1 MAFFIQRVVVEIAC
15 FHPDAA
21 KMCAQ
26 WNVPRMELCANAMEG
41 GTTPTVKDIVA
52 VRNLYKGILGVMIR
66 PYGGSFVLSDEDW
79 REMHKEMNDRLNLG
93 IDFFVFGGLTPDQR
107 LAIEPC
113 RSLVQRAHGVPCVLH
128 RAFDEIEEMNQGLED
143 AIAAGFQ
150 RILTGRGARSL
161 EELSA
166 LYKTAKQRIEILP
179 GGGIRAHNAP
189 SYLSAGATQLHS
201 AALSAL
207 SYTHDVPLP
216 DEEEVRKLLALFSA

>member
-1 MAFFIQRVVVEIAC
+1 MIEIAC

-21 KMCAQ
+21 KTCAH
-26 WNVPRMELCANAMEG
+26 WKVPRMELCANAMEG
-41 GTTPTVKDIVA
+41 GTTPSVKDIVE
-52 VRNLYKGILGVMIR
+52 VRNLYKGLLGVMIR
-66 PYGGSFVLSDEDW
+66 PHGGSFVLSDEDW
-79 REMHKEMNDRLNLG
+79 REMQKEMNERLDLG

-107 LAIEPC
+107 LAVEQC
-113 RSLVQRAHGVPCVLH
+113 RSLVALAHGAPCVLH
-128 RAFDEIEEMNQGLED
+128 RAFDEIEDVNQGLED

-166 LYKTAKQRIEILP
+166 LYKTAKERIEILP
-179 GGGIRAHNAP
+179 GGGIRAHNAA
-189 SYLSAGATQLHS
+189 SYLAAGATQLHS

-216 DEEEVRKLLALFSA
+216 DEAEVRKLLALFSA